1 MPFKI
6 ILRSLVAAGAVAVV
20 SSTASAGDDDSGQ
33 SYYAGLSCQQ
43 LWYER
48 NAIFARNGYC
58 FSSPRAIA
66 AFGKG
71 CKPPFGELPSNL
83 KSVVQEIKQWEAYR
97 GC

>member
-1 MPFKI
+1 MRLKI
-6 ILRSLVAAGAVAVV
+6 ILRTVLAANAVALLPPVAA
-20 SSTASAGDDDSGQ
+20 AGDDTGQ

-66 AFGKG
+66 VFGKG

-83 KSVVQEIKQWEAYR
+83 KFVVQEIKQWEAYR

>member
-1 MPFKI
+1 MPLKTI
-6 ILRSLVAAGAVAVV
+6 MRSILAACAMAVLTPV
-20 SSTASAGDDDSGQ
+20 ASAGDDSGQ
-33 SYYAGLSCQQ
+33 SYYAGLNCQQ

-66 AFGKG
+66 TFGKG
-71 CKPPFGELPSNL
+71 CKPPFGKLPSNL
-83 KSVVQEIKQWEAYR
+83 RSVVQEIKQWEASR